1 MLLSATAPAMM
12 TLFTL
17 REQYRHHALII
28 RNVCA
33 DTVKARL
40 ISLDRLFDYFGPPQ
54 TAVELFDRLNQ
65 ATLTAFLLDYAARYG
80 PGSRQNMHSAARG
93 FLRFAY
99 EEQFMPQDLSP
110 LVPTVRRRAMAGL
123 PKALPAPCISAL
135 EESIDR
141 SCPAGRRDAAIIC
154 LLSTYGVRG
163 IQIRRLCLE
172 HIDWQN
178 ERIHFPAAKRGRPIE
193 QHLTV
198 KAGNRLAEYISNGRP
213 QSPLPEVFLTLT
225 TAVPLSDSS
234 HLSKVIHRRLQRAE
248 LSVPEGVSRGTHGLR
263 HAFAVRMTG
272 QVPFKDVVDML
283 GHRDPS
289 STLIY
294 AKADVQTLQQA
305 ALPWPGV
312 RSCKK

>member
-1 MLLSATAPAMM
+1 MLLSVPNVAMM
-12 TLFTL
+12 TLPAL
-17 REQYRHHALII
+17 REQYCHHARTIL
-28 RNVCA
+28 NVCPE
-33 DTVKARL
+33 TIKVRL
-40 ISLDRLFDYFGPPQ
+40 VSLDRLFDYFGPPQ
-54 TAVELFDRLNQ
+54 TAAELFARLDQ
-65 ATLTAFLLDYAARYG
+65 ATLSGFLLDYASRYG

-99 EEQFMPQDLSP
+99 EEQFMAHDLSA
-110 LVPTVRRRAMAGL
+110 LVPTVRRRTMVAL
-123 PKALPAPCISAL
+123 PKALPDACIQAL
-135 EESIDR
+135 EDSIDR
-141 SCPAGRRDAAIIC
+141 SCPAGRRDAAILC

-163 IQIRRLCLE
+163 VQVRRLLLE

-178 ERIHFPAAKRGRPIE
+178 ERIHFPTAKRGRPVE

-198 KAGNRLAEYISNGRP
+198 KAGNRLADYIANGRP
-213 QSPLPEVFLTLT
+213 KSPLPEVFMTTT
-225 TAVPLSDSS
+225 TAAALADSS
-234 HLSKVIHRRLQRAE
+234 YLSAVIRRRLQRAE
-248 LSVPEGVSRGTHGLR
+248 ASVPEGVSRGTHGLR

-312 RSCKK
+312 SS

>member
-1 MLLSATAPAMM
+1 MLLSSHGSAMM
-12 TLFTL
+12 TLPTL
-17 REQYRHHALII
+17 REQYSHHALTI

-33 DTVKARL
+33 DTLKARL
-40 ISLDRLFDYFGPPQ
+40 ISLDRLFGYFGPPQ
-54 TAVELFDRLNQ
+54 TATELFGRINQ
-65 ATLTAFLLDYAARYG
+65 TTLTAFLLDYAARYG

-99 EEQFMPQDLSP
+99 EEQFMAYDLSA
-110 LVPTVRRRAMAGL
+110 LVPTVRRRAMAEL
-123 PKALPAPCISAL
+123 PKALPDACIRAL
-135 EESIDR
+135 EDSIDR
-141 SCPAGRRDAAIIC
+141 SCPAGRRDAAIVC

-163 IQIRRLCLE
+163 VPVRRLCLE
-172 HIDWQN
+172 HIDWHN

-198 KAGNRLAEYISNGRP
+198 KVGNRLADYITNGRP

-225 TAVPLSDSS
+225 TATALSDSS
-234 HLSKVIHRRLQRAE
+234 SLSTMIHRRLQRAE
-248 LSVPEGVSRGTHGLR
+248 ASVPEGVSRGTHGLR

-272 QVPFKDVVDML
+272 RVPFKDVVDML

-312 RSCKK
+312 SA

>member
-1 MLLSATAPAMM
+1 MLLSAPNIAMM
-12 TLFTL
+12 TLPAL
-17 REQYRHHALII
+17 REQYCHHARTIL
-28 RNVCA
+28 NVCPE
-33 DTVKARL
+33 TIKVRL
-40 ISLDRLFDYFGPPQ
+40 VSLDRLFDYFGSPL
-54 TAVELFDRLNQ
+54 TATELFARLDQ
-65 ATLTAFLLDYAARYG
+65 ATLSEFLLDYAGRYG

-99 EEQFMPQDLSP
+99 EEQFMAHDLSA
-110 LVPTVRRRAMAGL
+110 LVPTVRRRAMAQL
-123 PKALPAPCISAL
+123 PKALTDACISAL
-135 EESIDR
+135 EDSIDR
-141 SCPAGRRDAAIIC
+141 SCPAGQRDAAIIC

-163 IQIRRLCLE
+163 VQIRRLCLE

-178 ERIHFPAAKRGRPIE
+178 ERIHFPAAKRGRSIE

-198 KAGNRLAEYISNGRP
+198 KAGNRLADYITNGRQ
-213 QSPLPEVFLTLT
+213 QSPLPEVFLTVT
-225 TAVPLSDSS
+225 TAAALTDSS
-234 HLSKVIHRRLQRAE
+234 YLSKVIHRRLQRAE
-248 LSVPEGVSRGTHGLR
+248 AFVPEGVSRGTHGLR

-294 AKADVQTLQQA
+294 AKADVRTLQQA

-312 RSCKK
+312 SS

>member
-1 MLLSATAPAMM
+1 MLLPVTDSAQV
-12 TLFTL
+12 TLLTL
-17 REQYRHHALII
+17 REQYIHHSLTI
-28 RNVCA
+28 RNVCT
-33 DTVKARL
+33 DTVRVRL
-40 ISLDRLFDYFGPPQ
+40 TSLDRLFDYFGPPP
-54 TAVELFDRLNQ
+54 TAAELFDQINHT
-65 ATLTAFLLDYAARYG
+65 TLAAFLLDYAARYG

-99 EEQFMPQDLSP
+99 EEQFMAHDLSA
-110 LVPTVRRRAMAGL
+110 LVPTVRRRAMAEL
-123 PKALPAPCISAL
+123 PKALPDACISAL
-135 EESIDR
+135 EDSIDR
-141 SCPAGRRDAAIIC
+141 SCPAGRRDAAIVC

-163 IQIRRLCLE
+163 AQVRRLCLE
-172 HIDWQN
+172 HIDWHN
-178 ERIHFPAAKRGRPIE
+178 ERIHFPPAKRGRPIE

-198 KAGNRLAEYISNGRP
+198 KAGNRLADYITNGRP
-213 QSPLPEVFLTLT
+213 LSPFSEVFLTVTT
-225 TAVPLSDSS
+225 TAPLTDSS
-234 HLSKVIHRRLQRAE
+234 YLSKVIHRRLQRAE
-248 LSVPEGVSRGTHGLR
+248 ASVPQGVSRGTHGLR

-312 RSCKK
+312 SS

>member
-1 MLLSATAPAMM
+1 MLQPAPNVAMM
-12 TLFTL
+12 TLHAL
-17 REQYRHHALII
+17 RTQYCHHARTIL
-28 RNVCA
+28 NVCPE
-33 DTVKARL
+33 TIKARL
-40 ISLDRLFDYFGPPQ
+40 ISLDRLFDYFGPLQ
-54 TAVELFDRLNQ
+54 TVSELFARLDQ
-65 ATLTAFLLDYAARYG
+65 ATLSEFLVDYAGRYG
-80 PGSRQNMHSAARG
+80 TGSRQNMHSAARG

-99 EEQFMPQDLSP
+99 EEQFLAHDLSA
-110 LVPTVRRRAMAGL
+110 LVPTVRRRALAEL
-123 PKALPAPCISAL
+123 PKALPDACVNAL

-141 SCPAGRRDAAIIC
+141 SCPAGRRDAAILC

-163 IQIRRLCLE
+163 VQIRRLLLE

-178 ERIHFPAAKRGRPIE
+178 DRIHFPAAKRGRPIE

-198 KAGNRLAEYISNGRP
+198 KVGNRLADYIANGRP
-213 QSPLPEVFLTLT
+213 QSSLPEVFLTVSTVAALT
-225 TAVPLSDSS
+225 DSS
-234 HLSKVIHRRLQRAE
+234 YLSKVIHRRLQRTEA
-248 LSVPEGVSRGTHGLR
+248 SVPEGVSRGTHGLR

-312 RSCKK
+312 SL

>member
-1 MLLSATAPAMM
+1 MSLSTTDTARM
-12 TLFTL
+12 TLPAL
-17 REQYRHHALII
+17 GEQYRDYCLTI
-28 RNVCA
+28 RNVCT
-33 DTVKARL
+33 DTVKMRL
-40 ISLDRLFDYFGPPQ
+40 ISLDRLFCYLGPPQ
-54 TAVELFDRLNQ
+54 TAAELFAKLDQ
-65 ATLTAFLLDYAARYG
+65 KTLSEFLLDYAERYG

-99 EEQFMPQDLSP
+99 EERFMAHDLSA
-110 LVPTVRRRAMAGL
+110 LVPTVRRRTMADL
-123 PKALPAPCISAL
+123 PKALPDACISAL
-135 EESIDR
+135 EDSIDR

-178 ERIHFPAAKRGRPIE
+178 GRIHFPAAKGGRPIE

-198 KAGNRLAEYISNGRP
+198 KAGNRLAEYITNGRP

-225 TAVPLSDSS
+225 TAATLADSTS
-234 HLSKVIHRRLQRAE
+234 LSKMIDRRLQRAQVH
-248 LSVPEGVSRGTHGLR
+248 VPEGVSRGTHGLR
-263 HAFAVRMTG
+263 HAFAVRMSG
-272 QVPFKDVVDML
+272 QVSFKDVVDMF

-294 AKADVQTLQQA
+294 AKADVRTLQQA

-312 RSCKK
+312 SS

>member
-1 MLLSATAPAMM
+1 MLLPTTQAAMM
-12 TLFTL
+12 TLSAL
-17 REQYRHHALII
+17 REQYRHHSLTI
-28 RNVCA
+28 RNVCT

-40 ISLDRLFDYFGPPQ
+40 ICLDRLLDHFGPPKTVGEFFGGLDQ
-54 TAVELFDRLNQ
+54 R
-65 ATLTAFLLDYAARYG
+65 TLTDFLLDYAGRYG
-80 PGSRQNMHSAARG
+80 PGSRQNMHSTARG

-99 EEQFMPQDLSP
+99 EERFMPNDLST
-110 LVPTVRRRAMAGL
+110 LVPTVRRCAMAAL
-123 PKALPAPCISAL
+123 PKELPPSCVTAM
-135 EESIDR
+135 EDSIDR
-141 SCPAGRRDAAIIC
+141 SCPAGRRDSAIIC

-178 ERIHFPAAKRGRPIE
+178 GRIHFPAAKRGRPIE

-198 KAGNRLAEYISNGRP
+198 KAGNRLADYITKGRP

-225 TAVPLSDSS
+225 TADALRDSS
-234 HLSKVIHRRLQRAE
+234 CLSSMIRRRLRRAE
-248 LSVPEGVSRGTHGLR
+248 ATVPKGVSHGTHGLR

-272 QVPFKDVVDML
+272 RVPFKDVVDML

-312 RSCKK
+312 QI

>member
-1 MLLSATAPAMM
+1 MLLSAPMAMM
-12 TLFTL
+12 PLPAL
-17 REQYRHHALII
+17 REQYCHHARTIL
-28 RNVCA
+28 NVCPE
-33 DTVKARL
+33 TIKARL

-54 TAVELFDRLNQ
+54 TATELFARLDQ
-65 ATLTAFLLDYAARYG
+65 ATLSEFLLDYAGRYG
-80 PGSRQNMHSAARG
+80 AGSRQNMHSAARG

-99 EEQFMPQDLSP
+99 EEQFMAYDLSA
-110 LVPTVRRRAMAGL
+110 LVPTVRRRAMAEL
-123 PKALPAPCISAL
+123 PKALPDACISAL
-135 EESIDR
+135 EDSIDR
-141 SCPAGRRDAAIIC
+141 SCPSGRRDAAIVC

-163 IQIRRLCLE
+163 VQIRRLRLE

-198 KAGNRLAEYISNGRP
+198 KAGNRLADYITNGRP
-213 QSPLPEVFLTLT
+213 QSSLPEVFLTLT
-225 TAVPLSDSS
+225 TATALADSS
-234 HLSKVIHRRLQRAE
+234 SLSALIHRRLQRAE
-248 LSVPEGVSRGTHGLR
+248 VPVSEGVSRGTHGLR

-312 RSCKK
+312 SS

>member
-1 MLLSATAPAMM
+1 MPVPFPNTLELALPA
-12 TLFTL
+12 LC
-17 REQYRHHALII
+17 EQYRCHALTI
-28 RNVCA
+28 RNLSVSYVESQF
-33 DTVKARL
+33 TYLNRL
-40 ISLDRLFDYFGPPQ
+40 YEFLGSPR
-54 TAVELFDRLNQ
+54 TAVELFAGLDQ
-65 ATLTAFLLDYAARYG
+65 EAISTFLIDYAERYG
-80 PGSRQNMHSAARG
+80 PGSRRNMHATTRT

-99 EEQFMPQDLSP
+99 EAQFMPRDLSV
-110 LVPTVRRRAMAGL
+110 LVPTVRKRSMSHI
-123 PKALPAPCISAL
+123 PKALPEACIAAL
-135 EESIDR
+135 ERSIDR

-178 ERIHFPAAKRGRPIE
+178 GRIHFPAAKRGRPIE

-198 KAGNRLAEYISNGRP
+198 KAGNRLADYITNGRP

-225 TAVPLSDSS
+225 TAAALRDSS
-234 HLSKVIHRRLQRAE
+234 YLSRTIRRRLHRAE
-248 LSVPEGVSRGTHGLR
+248 APVPEGVSRGTHGLR

-312 RSCKK
+312 RI

>member
-1 MLLSATAPAMM
+1 MLLSTTDTTTM
-12 TLFTL
+12 TLLAL
-17 REQYRHHALII
+17 REQYSYYSLAI

-33 DTVKARL
+33 ETIKMRL

-54 TAVELFDRLNQ
+54 TALDLFAGLDPT
-65 ATLTAFLLDYAARYG
+65 TLTAFLLDYAARYG

-99 EEQFMPQDLSP
+99 EEKFMAQDLSV
-110 LVPTVRRRAMAGL
+110 LVPTVRRRAMEEL
-123 PKALPAPCISAL
+123 PKALPDACISAL

-141 SCPAGRRDAAIIC
+141 SCPAGRRDAAIVC

-163 IQIRRLCLE
+163 VQIRSLCLE
-172 HIDWQN
+172 HIDWRSQ
-178 ERIHFPAAKRGRPIE
+178 RIHFPSAKRGRPIE
-193 QHLTV
+193 QHLTDKV
-198 KAGNRLAEYISNGRP
+198 GNRLADYITNGRP

-225 TAVPLSDSS
+225 TAAALTDSTS
-234 HLSKVIHRRLQRAE
+234 LSKMIHRRLQRVE
-248 LSVPEGVSRGTHGLR
+248 VPVPEGVSRGTHGFR

-272 QVPFKDVVDML
+272 KVPFKDVVDML

-289 STLIY
+289 STMIY
-294 AKADVQTLQQA
+294 AKADTQTLQQA

-312 RSCKK
+312 SS

>member
-1 MLLSATAPAMM
+1 MLLPATDAALM
-12 TLFTL
+12 TLPAL
-17 REQYRHHALII
+17 REQYCHHALTI

-33 DTVKARL
+33 DTVNVRL
-40 ISLDRLFDYFGPPQ
+40 ISLDRLFDHFGLPQ
-54 TAVELFDRLNQ
+54 TAAELFSGLDQR
-65 ATLTAFLLDYAARYG
+65 TLTEFLFDYAGRYG
-80 PGSRQNMHSAARG
+80 PGSRQNMHSTVRG

-99 EEQFMPQDLSP
+99 EEQFMPHDLSA
-110 LVPTVRRRAMAGL
+110 LVPTVRRRTMAVL
-123 PKALPAPCISAL
+123 PKALPASCITAM
-135 EESIDR
+135 EDSIDR
-141 SCPAGRRDAAIIC
+141 SCAAGRRDAAIIC

-178 ERIHFPAAKRGRPIE
+178 GRIHFPAAKRGRPIE

-198 KAGNRLAEYISNGRP
+198 KAGNRLADYITKGRP

-225 TAVPLSDSS
+225 TAAALRDSS
-234 HLSKVIHRRLQRAE
+234 CLSRTIRQRLHRAE
-248 LSVPEGVSRGTHGLR
+248 APVPEGVSHGTHGLR

-305 ALPWPGV
+305 ALPWPGA
-312 RSCKK
+312 RI

>member
-1 MLLSATAPAMM
+1 MSLPVTNTAEM
-12 TLFTL
+12 TLPAL
-17 REQYRHHALII
+17 REQYHHYSLNV
-28 RNVCA
+28 RNVCL

-40 ISLDRLFDYFGPPQ
+40 ICIDRLLDYLGPPP
-54 TAVELFDRLNQ
+54 TAAELFAKLDDAALSE
-65 ATLTAFLLDYAARYG
+65 FLLDYASRYG

-99 EEQFMPQDLSP
+99 EEQFISHDLSP
-110 LVPTVRRRAMAGL
+110 LVPTVRRRRMAVL
-123 PKALPAPCISAL
+123 PKALPGSCISAL
-135 EESIDR
+135 EGSIDR
-141 SCPAGRRDAAIIC
+141 SCPAGRRDAAIVC

-163 IQIRRLCLE
+163 VQIRCLCLK

-178 ERIHFPAAKRGRPIE
+178 ERIHFPAAKGGRPIE

-198 KAGNRLAEYISNGRP
+198 KAGNRLADYITNGRP
-213 QSPLPEVFLTLT
+213 QSPLSQVFLTLT
-225 TAVPLSDSS
+225 SAAALPDSS
-234 HLSKVIHRRLQRAE
+234 YLSHIIHRRLQRARVA
-248 LSVPEGVSRGTHGLR
+248 VPSGVSHGTHGLR

-289 STLIY
+289 STMIY
-294 AKADVQTLQQA
+294 AKTDVQTLQQA

-312 RSCKK
+312 GA

>member
-1 MLLSATAPAMM
+1 MLLSSHGSAMM
-12 TLFTL
+12 TLPTL
-17 REQYRHHALII
+17 REQYSHHALTI

-33 DTVKARL
+33 DTLKARL
-40 ISLDRLFDYFGPPQ
+40 ISLDRLFGYFGPPQ
-54 TAVELFDRLNQ
+54 TAAELFGRINQ
-65 ATLTAFLLDYAARYG
+65 TTLTAFLLDYAARYG

-99 EEQFMPQDLSP
+99 EEQFMAYDLSA
-110 LVPTVRRRAMAGL
+110 LVPTVRRRAMAEL
-123 PKALPAPCISAL
+123 PKALPNACISVL
-135 EESIDR
+135 EDSIDR
-141 SCPAGRRDAAIIC
+141 SWPGGRRDAAIIC

-163 IQIRRLCLE
+163 VQVRRLCLE

-198 KAGNRLAEYISNGRP
+198 KAGNRLADYITNGRP
-213 QSPLPEVFLTLT
+213 QSPLPEVFLTVT
-225 TAVPLSDSS
+225 TAAALTDSS
-234 HLSKVIHRRLQRAE
+234 YLSKVIHRRLQRAE
-248 LSVPEGVSRGTHGLR
+248 ASVPEGVSRGTHGLR

-312 RSCKK
+312 SS

>member
-1 MLLSATAPAMM
+1 MLLPVTDSAQIA
-12 TLFTL
+12 LLTL
-17 REQYRHHALII
+17 REQYIHHLLTI
-28 RNVCA
+28 RNVCP
-33 DTVKARL
+33 DTVRMRL
-40 ISLDRLFDYFGPPQ
+40 ISLDRFFGCFGPPP
-54 TAVELFDRLNQ
+54 TASELFTKLNE

-99 EEQFMPQDLSP
+99 EEQFIAHDLSA
-110 LVPTVRRRAMAGL
+110 LVPTVRRRAMAEL
-123 PKALPAPCISAL
+123 PKALPDTCISAL
-135 EESIDR
+135 EDSIDR

-163 IQIRRLCLE
+163 VQVRRLCLE
-172 HIDWQN
+172 HIDWHN
-178 ERIHFPAAKRGRPIE
+178 ERIHFPPAKRGRPIE
-193 QHLTV
+193 QHLTDR
-198 KAGNRLAEYISNGRP
+198 AGNRLADYITNGRP

-234 HLSKVIHRRLQRAE
+234 HLSKVIHRRLDRAG
-248 LSVPEGVSRGTHGLR
+248 LIVPEGVSRGTHGLR

-272 QVPFKDVVDML
+272 QVPFKDVIDML

-289 STLIY
+289 STMIY

-305 ALPWPGV
+305 ALPWPGA
-312 RSCKK
+312 RT

>member
-1 MLLSATAPAMM
+1 MSLPATNTAKMALSA
-12 TLFTL
+12 L
-17 REQYRHHALII
+17 REQYRHHALTI

-40 ISLDRLFDYFGPPQ
+40 ICLDRLFNYLGPPQ
-54 TAVELFDRLNQ
+54 TAAELFAGLDQ
-65 ATLTAFLLDYAARYG
+65 TSLTEFLVDYATRYG
-80 PGSRQNMHSAARG
+80 PGSRQNMHSSARG

-99 EEQFMPQDLSP
+99 EEQLMPRDLSA
-110 LVPTVRRRAMAGL
+110 LVPTVRRRAMAEL
-123 PKALPAPCISAL
+123 PKALPDLCITAL
-135 EESIDR
+135 EDGIDPT
-141 SCPAGRRDAAIIC
+141 SAVGQRDAAIIC

-163 IQIRRLCLE
+163 IQIRCLCLE

-178 ERIHFPAAKRGRPIE
+178 ERIHFPAAKRGQPIE

-198 KAGNRLAEYISNGRP
+198 KAGNRLADYITNGRP
-213 QSPLPEVFLTLT
+213 QSLLPEVFLTLT
-225 TAVPLSDSS
+225 TAAPLTDSS
-234 HLSKVIHRRLQRAE
+234 YLSRMIRRRLQRVEAP
-248 LSVPEGVSRGTHGLR
+248 VPEGVSRGTHGLR

-289 STLIY
+289 STRIY
-294 AKADVQTLQQA
+294 AKADVRTLQQA

-312 RSCKK
+312 SP